1 MLKRTVNKLSFI
13 ASLILLSVLF
23 VSATTFAAPPDTEK
37 VKTITVTVEHKN
49 QSMVPP
55 LDKDDFVVYENGVK
69 QDILSVVPAV
79 GENAPLNL
87 AVVVQENLP
96 QVNSELK
103 ALQKFITGL
112 PNGSQVMVV
121 YLDGNFVKVL
131 QNFTG
136 DLDKAGRSLRVV
148 SGFSGTPSSPYLS
161 LIDVMKKFNGK
172 EMGRNEILFISNGID
187 SLEGF
192 SGSPRSNLYLGQAI
206 KAAQKENI
214 TIFSL
219 FAPSRIPH
227 RAFTVSLGQDALA
240 YLSEQTGGEAFFS
253 GLSGFVTFDA
263 PLAEFKNLL
272 NKQYVIAYRSTT
284 SDDSYRE
291 VKVKTDYSNLKINT
305 VKGYK
310 AK

>member
-1 MLKRTVNKLSFI
+1 MLKKVINKISVI
-13 ASLILLSVLF
+13 ASLALLSALF
-23 VSATTFAAPPDTEK
+23 VNSSAFAGPPDSEK

-49 QSMVPP
+49 RSMVPP
-55 LDKDDFVVYENGVK
+55 LDKDDFVVYENGVQ
-69 QDILSVVPAV
+69 QDILSVAPAV

-103 ALQKFITGL
+103 TLRNFITGL
-112 PNGSQVMVV
+112 PKGSQVMVV
-121 YLDGNFVKVL
+121 YLNGNFVNVL

-136 DLDKAGRSLRVV
+136 DLDKAAGRLRIL
-148 SGFSGTPSSPYLS
+148 SGVSGTPSSPYLA

-187 SLEGF
+187 LLNGF
-192 SGSPRSNLYLGQAI
+192 NESPRSNLYLEQAI

-214 TIFSL
+214 TVFSL
-219 FAPSRIPH
+219 FAPSRIP
-227 RAFTVSLGQDALA
+227 RRSFSVSLGQDALN
-240 YLSEQTGGEAFFS
+240 YLSEQTGGRAFFS

-272 NKQYVIAYRSTT
+272 DKQYVISYRSTT
-284 SDDSYRE
+284 PDNAFRE
-291 VKVKTDYSNLKINT
+291 VKVKTDYSNLKINCE
-305 VKGYK
+305 
-310 AK
+310 